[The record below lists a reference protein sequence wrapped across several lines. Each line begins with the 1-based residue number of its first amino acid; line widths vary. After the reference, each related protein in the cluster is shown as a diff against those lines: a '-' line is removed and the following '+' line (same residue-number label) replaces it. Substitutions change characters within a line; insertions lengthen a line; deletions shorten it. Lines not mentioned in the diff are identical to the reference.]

1 MNLVQKR
8 KLLWA
13 RINLS
18 LKMFLSLSQE
28 KVLQIQSQCQDIHT
42 KGQVTVHELTELLG
56 FLASTIEVVLPVQ
69 MNFCIFSKIE

>member
-42 KGQVTVHELTELLG
+42 KGQVTVHELTKLLG